1 MEYRLRRHDGEYRW
15 IFDTGHPRFTPA
27 GVFAG
32 YIGSSIDITDRRRAE
47 EALVESEA
55 RYRVQVEHAPEAI
68 VVFDVDTGRFIEVN
82 ENAVRLYG
90 LPREALLATGP
101 AALSPPN
108 QPDGR
113 PSAIGV
119 RENIQAALDGGT
131 PVFEWTHRDAA
142 GRDVPCEVRLV
153 RLPSAGRRLVRGS
166 VTDISQR
173 KDSEKVR
180 AALYS
185 IAATTSAAE
194 DLDEFY
200 AAIHRTVG
208 ELMYARNFYVALH
221 DPVSATLSFPYCVD
235 EVDPPP
241 STRPLRKGLTEKV
254 LRTGEPLLVP
264 DEEFSAL
271 IATGEVESVGAPS
284 VDWLGVPLKSRGR
297 TFGVLVVQSYDP
309 RFRYGPTDKDVLMFV
324 SQQIAVAIDRKRAQ
338 EAVRESEERYRLLF
352 ERNLAGVYRV
362 TLTGRILECND
373 ALAHMFG
380 YRSRDDLI
388 DRDVST
394 LYPAAD
400 RRREFL
406 DTLLRDRSLV
416 NHEMRG
422 QRRDG
427 SPVWTLENAALL
439 ADERAGEVIVEGT
452 VTDITDRKHLE
463 EQLRQSQKM
472 EAIGQLAGGIAH
484 DFNNLLTTV
493 LGYSNMALNQLSPHE
508 PLREEIEEIQ
518 KAGER
523 AANLTRQLL
532 AFSRKQLFEPKL
544 LDVNALIAEA
554 TRMLSRLI
562 GENIRL
568 VTQLDPSLGSVRAD
582 PGQLEQVLVNL
593 VVNARDA
600 MADGGTLTI
609 RTQNAEVDA
618 ANSRLHF
625 GAPAGRYVV
634 LSVVDIGRR
643 HRSRGPEADLRALLH
658 DQGEAARHGARSR
671 DRVRHRAA
679 ERRPDLRRERAGAR
693 RDLRDLSSARR
704 SRRRVGR
711 RRRDARRTRAR
722 LGDDPPR
729 RGRGG
734 RARPDAPLPRA
745 AGLLGAAGRQRRR
758 RPRASS
764 RSTPAARP
772 SADRRRHAGR
782 VRARSSR
789 IGSRPSGPTSTSCS
803 FRDIPTTH
811 RLPPGCSRTAPRFCR
826 SRLPRTSS
834 RARCARCSTRPPPR
848 SPARGDPAGGPGD

>member
-1 MEYRLRRHDGEYRW
+1 MERMTGLPAGQVLGRRPLDIFPFLREQGIDRLLERALGGDTASSPDVRYTIPQTGNSGWLIATYGPHRDAAGQIVGVIGIVHDVTERRRAEQALRESEERFRRMADAAPVMIWTDDAQGMTTYFNKPWLDFTGRALERELGLGSRDSIHPDDLPRFVEVYEAARAAQRPFQIDYRLRRHDGEYRW
-15 IFDTGHPRFTPA
+15 VLETAMPRSTASGEFE
-27 GVFAG
+27 GF
-32 YIGSSIDITDRRRAE
+32 IGSVIDISERRAAEDAVRESEERFRFMADAAPVMIWLDDENARCTYFSKPWLDFTGRPLRDELGFGWQRRGPSRGPRADPEDRGAARPGPAAVLDGVPAAAPRRRVPLDLRHRRTRGSLPRASSP
-47 EALVESEA
+47 ATSA
-55 RYRVQVEHAPEAI
+55 RRSTSRTAAGPRRPWSRARPAI
-68 VVFDVDTGRFIEVN
+68 ASRSSTPPRPSSCSTSTRGGSSRSTRMRSGST
-82 ENAVRLYG
+82 ACT
-90 LPREALLATGP
+90 REALLADRARGALAP
-101 AALSPPN
+101 EPARRAALRDRRAGKHP
-108 QPDGR
+108 
-113 PSAIGV
+113 
-119 RENIQAALDGGT
+119 GGPRRRT

-153 RLPSAGRRLVRGS
+153 RLPSATRRLVRGS

-173 KDSEKVR
+173 KHSEKVR

-264 DEEFSAL
+264 DEEFAAL

-309 RFRYGPTDKDVLMFV
+309 RFRYGPTDKDVLTFV

-380 YRSRDDLI
+380 YRSREDLI

-406 DTLLRDRSLV
+406 DTLLKDRSLV

-493 LGYSNMALNQLSPHE
+493 LGLQQHGAQPALAP
-508 PLREEIEEIQ
+508 
-518 KAGER
+518 R
-523 AANLTRQLL
+523 AA
-532 AFSRKQLFEPKL
+532 
-544 LDVNALIAEA
+544 
-554 TRMLSRLI
+554 
-562 GENIRL
+562 
-568 VTQLDPSLGSVRAD
+568 SV
-582 PGQLEQVLVNL
+582 
-593 VVNARDA
+593 
-600 MADGGTLTI
+600 
-609 RTQNAEVDA
+609 
-618 ANSRLHF
+618 
-625 GAPAGRYVV
+625 
-634 LSVVDIGRR
+634 
-643 HRSRGPEADLRALLH
+643 
-658 DQGEAARHGARSR
+658 
-671 DRVRHRAA
+671 
-679 ERRPDLRRERAGAR
+679 
-693 RDLRDLSSARR
+693 RR
-704 SRRRVGR
+704 SRRSRRPANGR
-711 RRRDARRTRAR
+711 RT
-722 LGDDPPR
+722 
-729 RGRGG
+729 
-734 RARPDAPLPRA
+734 
-745 AGLLGAAGRQRRR
+745 
-758 RPRASS
+758 
-764 RSTPAARP
+764 
-772 SADRRRHAGR
+772 
-782 VRARSSR
+782 
-789 IGSRPSGPTSTSCS
+789 
-803 FRDIPTTH
+803 
-811 RLPPGCSRTAPRFCR
+811 
-826 SRLPRTSS
+826 
-834 RARCARCSTRPPPR
+834 
-848 SPARGDPAGGPGD
+848 